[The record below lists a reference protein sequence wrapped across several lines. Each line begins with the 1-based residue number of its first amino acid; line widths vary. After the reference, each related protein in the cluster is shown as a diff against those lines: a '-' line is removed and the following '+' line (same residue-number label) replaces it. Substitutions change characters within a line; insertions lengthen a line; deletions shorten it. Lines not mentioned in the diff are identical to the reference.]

1 MSFSA
6 VVLTVSD
13 SAARGARVDESGEVA
28 EQLLGSIDIA
38 PVERGLVP
46 DDFDAVAERLRDYVR
61 HGLALVIT
69 TGGTGLGPRDLTP
82 EATKQVIERDAPGLA
97 ELMRSAGAKHTALA
111 SLSRG
116 VAGAAGKTLIVN
128 LPGSPKAVEESL
140 GALLEVLPHALS
152 LLRGDD
158 PHP

>member
-1 MSFSA
+1 M
-6 VVLTVSD
+6 TVSD
-13 SAARGARVDESGEVA
+13 RAVRGERVDESGGVA
-28 EQLLGSIDIA
+28 ERLLGSIEVA
-38 PVERGLVP
+38 PVERELVS
-46 DDFDAVAERLRDYVR
+46 DDVDAIAQHLREYVR
-61 HGLALVIT
+61 RGLALVIT

-97 ELMRSAGAKHTALA
+97 ELMRTAGTRHTGLA

-116 VAGAAGKTLIVN
+116 VAGAAGRTLIVN